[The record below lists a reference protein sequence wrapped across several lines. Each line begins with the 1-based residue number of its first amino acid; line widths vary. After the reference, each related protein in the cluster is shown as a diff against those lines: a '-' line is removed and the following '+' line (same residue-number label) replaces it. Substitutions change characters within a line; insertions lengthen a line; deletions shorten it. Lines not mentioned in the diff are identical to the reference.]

1 MDGTLEMDKFGRV
14 LLPKKLRTALH
25 LQPGGKLRFHLE
37 GERLT
42 VMSEPVQATVRI
54 ENGFPVIEFPGE
66 VDFSGD
72 AVTEA
77 RAERERELLER
88 LTETW

>member
-42 VMSEPVQATVRI
+42 VMSKPVQATVRI
-54 ENGFPVIEFPGE
+54 ESGFPVIEFPGE

-72 AVTEA
+72 PVTEA

>member
-25 LQPGGKLRFHLE
+25 LRPGGKLHFHLE
-37 GERLT
+37 GEHLT
-42 VMSEPVQATVRI
+42 VVAEPRQGSVRM
-54 ENGFPVIEFPGE
+54 EDGFPVIEFPGE
-66 VDFSGD
+66 IDFTGD
-72 AVTEA
+72 PVAEV

-88 LTETW
+88 MAETW